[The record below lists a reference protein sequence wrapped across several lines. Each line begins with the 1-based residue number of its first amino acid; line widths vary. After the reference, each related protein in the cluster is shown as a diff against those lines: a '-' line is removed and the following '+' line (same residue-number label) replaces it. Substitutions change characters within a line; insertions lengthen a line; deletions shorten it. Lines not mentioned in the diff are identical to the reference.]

1 MGALWARMRRD
12 RRTTSTGGME
22 RRESKAIILHPRL
35 AKPEPEAQP
44 GPPAKPRNVGD
55 VPDGVLRLVA
65 AKVDCAR
72 SLAAFAA
79 TCQRFRAVV
88 EDAMWEELCLRD
100 FPTPRGEGQA
110 APESWEALVSAAARA
125 RARARR
131 TRLTDAPAAV
141 PVQPAVV
148 AGGLAVRDAAG
159 DARRRVP
166 EVARRV
172 RHLHAGLIG
181 SGGCRG

>member
-1 MGALWARMRRD
+1 
-12 RRTTSTGGME
+12 ME
-22 RRESKAIILHPRL
+22 LI
-35 AKPEPEAQP
+35 
-44 GPPAKPRNVGD
+44 D
-55 VPDGVLRLVA
+55 VHLRLVA

-88 EDAMWEELCLRD
+88 EDGMWEELCLRD

-110 APESWEALVSAAARA
+110 APESWEALVSAAT
-125 RARARR
+125 RARR

>member
-22 RRESKAIILHPRL
+22 RRESKAILHPRL

-44 GPPAKPRNVGD
+44 GPSARPRTVGD

-72 SLAAFAA
+72 SLAAVAA
-79 TCQRFRAVV
+79 PSPRFRAVV

-110 APESWEALVSAAARA
+110 APESWEALVSAAT
-125 RARARR
+125 RARR

-141 PVQPAVV
+141 PVEPAVV

-181 SGGCRG
+181 SGGWRG